1 MIALWTI
8 SLPHPTTDI
17 ERQWLEEQGE
27 GLARFP
33 IRSAFAKPSGPA
45 EDSFPA
51 EDLSQDLGAGVGRVP
66 AAGRLENLQLLAA
79 ENFQARPAAR
89 RGMQFAAPVALAPDL
104 RDISDHV
111 GTEG

>member
-8 SLPHPTTDI
+8 SLPNPTTDVNSSGW
-17 ERQWLEEQGE
+17 RNRG

-79 ENFQARPAAR
+79 ENFQARPAAC
-89 RGMQFAAPVALAPDL
+89 RGMQFAVPVALAPDL